1 MRSPG
6 GSTGLWVAD
15 LRLRDFRSY
24 PVADLEFGPGAT
36 LIVGANAQGK
46 SNLVE
51 AIYTAALG
59 RSPRAGAEV
68 ELIRFGQDRAYVRA
82 GVHGAR
88 SQALEIAFDR
98 TTGER
103 RIKVNGVPANRGQL
117 LGRCVVVMA
126 GPLDDEVIRG
136 APMHRRRTL
145 DAALSQ
151 ASPSYFFALTRYL
164 RVLRQ
169 RNELLRAAAGTATLA
184 PWDDQ
189 LVELGAVLIERRR
202 GFVERL
208 GVRAVARH
216 GRLGGGDERLEV
228 SYVCAVG
235 DGDERVAMRR
245 ALDAR
250 RAEEIRRATTLV
262 GPHRDDLGLTINGVD
277 VRTFGSRGQHHTAA
291 LSLRLAEVD
300 LLREDLGEW
309 PVVLLDDVLAHL
321 DASRQAFLFHEVD
334 GPQVLLTHPELP
346 ASLEV
351 PMRVLRVRAGAV
363 VEDARVSS

>member
-6 GSTGLWVAD
+6 GSTGLWVAE

-24 PVADLEFGPGAT
+24 QVADLEFGPGAT

-82 GVHGAR
+82 GVQGAR

-103 RIKVNGVPANRGQL
+103 RIKVSGVPANRGRL

-216 GRLGGGDERLEV
+216 ARLGGGDERLEV

-235 DGDERVAMRR
+235 DGDERVGMRR
-245 ALDAR
+245 ALEAR

-262 GPHRDDLGLTINGVD
+262 GPHRDDLRLTINGVD